1 MKIATNILSALL
13 GIFFVFSAV
22 VVLFKLVDMPP
33 IPENTLP
40 GKFMGALGP
49 SGYMT
54 MVKVFE
60 LIGGVLIAIPKTRNF
75 GLLVLG
81 PIIINI
87 IAFHFFIGDRKELL
101 SPPMIGIVAITLF
114 LLWTERKA
122 FAGLLR

>member
-1 MKIATNILSALL
+1 MKIAANILAALL
-13 GIFFVFSAV
+13 GAFFIFSAV
-22 VVLFKLVDMPP
+22 VVLFNVKMEGMPP
-33 IPENTLP
+33 PPPENSLP

-60 LIGGVLIAIPKTRNF
+60 LLGGVLLAIPKTRNL

-87 IAFHFFIGDRKELL
+87 LAFHFFIGDRKELL
-101 SPPMIGIVAITLF
+101 SAPIIG
-114 LLWTERKA
+114 
-122 FAGLLR
+122 